1 MLEVAGMR
9 RSLGAGYELDDDPA
23 RLDVDVIHRF
33 LAEDSYWAKG
43 REPDVTR
50 TVIANAA
57 RVVGLYDTTG
67 AQAGFARVVSDGT
80 TVAWLAD
87 VFVLPAHRGHG
98 LGTELVGE
106 AVDGG
111 PQARLRWLL
120 GTRDAHSLYARFGFT
135 TPTDRILERL
145 PAGGNAP

>member
-1 MLEVAGMR
+1 MVEVARMR
-9 RSLGAGYELDDDPA
+9 RSLRAGYELDDDPA
-23 RLDVDVIHRF
+23 RLDLGAVHTF

-50 TVIANAA
+50 AVVANAA
-57 RVVGLYDTTG
+57 RVVGLYDATG

-98 LGTELVGE
+98 LGVALVRE
-106 AVDGG
+106 AVDLG
-111 PQARLRWLL
+111 PHARLRWLL
-120 GTRDAHSLYARFGFT
+120 GTRDAHQLYARFGFT
-135 TPTDRILERL
+135 TPSDRILERP
-145 PAGGNAP
+145 PAAGVPS